1 MTVGKLIVFCGPS
14 GSGKGTVEKK
24 FLHDPEFNFHF
35 SVSATT
41 REAREGEVDGNH
53 YHFLTKQDFEKW
65 IEEDKFLEWAE
76 FINNYYGTPIEP
88 VKKMLQEGKNVFLE
102 IEILGV
108 LQVIKKMPEAVT
120 IFLAPPSIEE
130 LEKRLRDRGTE
141 TEEVLTNRVNRAKEE
156 IKYADDKSVFKYKV
170 INDQVDTAAEEIK
183 EIIRREIKNV

>member
-41 REAREGEVDGNH
+41 RGAREGEVDGNH

-141 TEEVLTNRVNRAKEE
+141 TEEVLTNRVNRAKKE